1 MMVIMVVFWVAVIA
15 ALVWSVPRFR
25 TDRSEPAARRRSTAD
40 EILAERFA
48 RGEIDQ
54 EEFIRARQS
63 LHTDS
68 HA

>member
-15 ALVWSVPRFR
+15 ALVWSVLTFR
-25 TDRSEPAARRRSTAD
+25 TDRVDPAARRTSTAD

-54 EEFIRARQS
+54 DEFIRVRQS

-68 HA
+68 KA